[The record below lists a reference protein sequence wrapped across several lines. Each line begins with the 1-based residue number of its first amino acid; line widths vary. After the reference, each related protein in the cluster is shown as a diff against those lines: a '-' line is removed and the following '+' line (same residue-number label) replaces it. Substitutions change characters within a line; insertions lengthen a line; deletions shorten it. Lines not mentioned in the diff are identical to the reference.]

1 LSYNATPTLSQTLTV
16 AYLIFHDIQANY
28 LYGFYVKI
36 YGWIFQVESD
46 VYVSHDSSVLSA
58 EPSML
63 YDTNQT
69 KEDLVKEIRKQQLL
83 VLDNNETRL

>member
-1 LSYNATPTLSQTLTV
+1 MPACERGVGVPIPTTGAKALHSVYSVWGIRINTFL
-16 AYLIFHDIQANY
+16 
-28 LYGFYVKI
+28 K
-36 YGWIFQVESD
+36 IFQVESD
-46 VYVSHDSSVLSA
+46 VYASHDSSVLSA